1 MPIVKL
7 PRMSRDEIDAMIQR
21 QMLCRIAFK
30 GDDYPYIAPF
40 QYVSI
45 NGWLYVHF
53 TGYGK
58 KLQLLKRDNRVCVEL
73 EEYTP
78 DLSEYRFV
86 SMRGTLRVVTDPQ
99 EHSAVARRMA
109 AEGQQNLSLN
119 FLAAHG
125 FENED
130 GWSAFTAEQNLILL
144 KLDNVT
150 QVVGLKS
157 P

>member
-1 MPIVKL
+1 MT
-7 PRMSRDEIDAMIQR
+7 RAEIDAVIQR
-21 QMLCRIAFK
+21 QMLCRIAFR

-45 NGWLYVHF
+45 NGRLYVHF
-53 TGYGK
+53 SGYGK
-58 KLQLLKRDNRVCVEL
+58 KLQLLKRDDRVCVEI

-86 SMRGTLRVVTDPQ
+86 SLRGTLRVVTDPQ
-99 EHSAVARRMA
+99 EHAAVARRMA
-109 AEGQQNLSLN
+109 AEGRQNLSPN

-125 FENED
+125 FEDKD
-130 GWSAFTAEQNLILL
+130 GWSAFTAEPNLILL

-150 QVVGLKS
+150 QVVGLKA